1 MSLRVLTNAF
11 FSTLSLYKKNLLFL
25 LMFLSFTFRAQE
37 PAEVNALKKE
47 AKKYFDDED
56 YTKAYP
62 LYSQLVANYAK
73 DPELNYRL
81 GVCMI
86 FSEADKKKCLTYLN
100 FASKNFESP
109 PKELPFY
116 LGKGY
121 HINYLFD
128 DALKHYTEF
137 KNTASSSLQKKMQ
150 VDREIAACTNGK
162 RLLSNL
168 SDVAVRSKKQLNEA
182 DYFRTYDLRTI
193 GGKLLVKPDEFKTPT
208 DKKKKEKSVVF
219 LPKNSNIVYFSSYGE
234 NAENGKDI
242 FTCFKQADG
251 NFSKPVRVNG
261 INTAYDED
269 YPFLHPDG
277 KSLYFASKGHN
288 SMGGY
293 DIFKSVYNETTNAW
307 STPEN
312 LEFPIN
318 SPDDD
323 YLFVTDSLEK
333 TAFFSTGRQ
342 SPPGKIDVLKINI
355 ERKPIN
361 LISINGKAEP
371 AASGQAVTSKVIVKL
386 LNSIKIVGEFESDEN
401 GNYAIELPKGEYLV
415 YTVETPGFSTQS
427 HTLNVPLSEKALSAN
442 QTIQYEN
449 SKLKISTNFDAD
461 GGESNYLQ
469 YLKLIEEKAKLDV
482 NTDDTQPQAPLVKG
496 EDQKTPKNSSGPQLI
511 EDSGIAAANPKQLNN
526 KELSLAVKSEAIKAE
541 GDYKTFNQD
550 SKDAYQ
556 LADQYNSSAND
567 KWDQAQKLLS
577 SADQMQ
583 DETEKEQAI
592 EKATALKKE
601 SQQEKALALKMLDYG
616 KSMEEDAGSAK
627 KFADLNSEFAT
638 ALNTSKSSNLNK
650 DPNLKTKQSAV
661 IASKTQPTS
670 LAYEEALN
678 KKLEDKEKE
687 AAGIREAISNAE
699 KQSTELGGELLS
711 LEASL
716 AKTKKKS
723 AKESLTNQIED
734 LKTEQAQNE
743 KQNAILKEKLLTVND
758 ELNSLKLE
766 KDAMSRIKSETIAL
780 PPAAAVSWNANTSP
794 NVLKEKYKDV
804 NSASNTNDIAL
815 LEQNNLQLK
824 AYTEDITALQET
836 KRRELAKTKSAKLKQ
851 DLSRDIKQL
860 ESMKM
865 SNAQML
871 SKNEYVIENLKNQAK
886 TNEPVNFS
894 FTPLNL
900 ETSKDL
906 ASQLDNLN
914 KQLEFNDASNFK
926 YDTYTNE
933 TAKTYKSEADAA
945 LRGLQEKQ
953 NKLRVESNEAS
964 ETFRQKKSTSP
975 EQLEAESDSLM
986 SLAGKKRLEA
996 SQANGPE
1003 KTKLLNESK
1012 SLEATS
1018 SEKLLQASEINRKDN
1033 SITYETNL
1041 ENINNLI
1048 ASKTA
1053 PPENIAKARNL
1064 LEEANIAYKQ
1074 GASMR
1079 EEANAFASAGAKLG
1093 NISNAEEKELEA
1105 FGKQKAA
1112 IDLLMTSN
1120 PAYELKQ
1127 PQTSTNLATNAPD
1140 SAAISNKI
1148 NAINEQLTEVLEEKL
1163 NTYQKLYDAN
1173 DAEINQI
1180 FNEINRNSGLIENT
1194 PSLKA
1199 EYTIANKRKASADGF
1214 KQKGDNASDNSEKLS
1229 ALVNATREQNNLI
1242 PLLNNL
1248 SNSIVLAIELSPQ
1261 NTGAQANTP
1270 TQTTQPDQSITSLP
1284 ENQNQK
1290 PLSIINSDSLLQQ
1303 ETNTKSVLVFL
1314 EKPDAGLIN
1323 EQAYRAVKEAMG
1335 NLDRIGSQQSQI
1347 NDNQKNAEALAGLLT
1362 STKNPAELRTAA
1374 EDYENNAEQLSAKA
1388 FEKRKEANALAPA
1401 EKKAVMQESKQ
1412 LESEAIN
1419 QRFLASLVNQ
1429 KAFDIEYKTND
1440 KALNELKTLLNDD
1453 DGSLDAAQDQM
1464 NIDIQNLNSQ
1474 VRKLKEEAASLP
1486 NRSAQLGAL
1495 SNVEEKERELIRKQ
1509 TDLIESLRKKYPDF
1523 QVQPLSEDTV
1533 NAMLEPP
1540 ADNSTRQDELLAEE
1554 VTGLTNLTNALTLE
1568 FETSKQTVPGSLS
1581 TEQQQIVA
1589 NADKL
1594 NENSKQLLLQAS
1606 GEMNPEQ
1613 KIKKMNQAAL
1623 LGAAAVEQLAQVLP
1637 AGAKKYKMNGSDIDQ
1652 LASIGE
1658 QVNGGNDET
1667 NGAALKVEGLEI
1679 VKGNA
1684 YNENKPI
1691 PFNSFKEEGLSFRV
1705 QIGAF
1710 RNQLPNNTFKGLSP
1724 LYGETTRNGYY
1735 RYTAGDFE
1743 KIEAANAVKNDL
1755 RKLGYRDAFVVA
1767 YLNGKRISAS
1777 EAIAFMAKEGKFVD
1791 INSPQSAGI
1800 TGNLNIPKAIL
1811 TENEPQVNPA
1821 DLVQVTKEIEQINGL
1836 LYTIQI
1842 GVYTKQA
1849 TKQGLLNL
1857 QPIYTKQLPNGLFRY
1872 TAGIYNDTLKVVA
1885 DRNRIV
1891 ELGISDA
1898 FVGAYLN
1905 GNGISFTDGKKRQNL
1920 DPDVRMEN
1928 QNPVVFPEGPVNPP
1942 VVTPEVT
1949 VTQTTD
1955 PNVQPFKNNVSTYPE
1970 ATETNG
1976 VKADEAGVSFKVQIG
1991 AFSKQVPNEVAA
2003 NFMKIKTWP
2012 VEYKQINGLFVYNV
2026 GNFSNAAAA
2035 KALKN
2040 ELVQLGITDA
2050 FVVVYRDGRK
2060 IYGAEASTLLSR

>member
-37 PAEVNALKKE
+37 TAEVNALKKE

-73 DPELNYRL
+73 DPDLNYRL

-86 FSEADKKKCLTYLN
+86 FSEVDKKKCLTYLN

-109 PKELPFY
+109 PKELPFFV
-116 LGKGY
+116 GKGY

-128 DALKHYTEF
+128 EALKYYTEF
-137 KNTASSSLQKKMQ
+137 KNTASASLQKKMQ
-150 VDREIAACTNGK
+150 VDREITACTNGK

-251 NFSKPVRVNG
+251 TFSKPARVNG

-288 SMGGY
+288 SMGGF

-333 TAFFSTGRQ
+333 TAYFSTGRQ

-401 GNYAIELPKGEYLV
+401 GNYAIDLPKGEALV

-427 HTLNVPLSEKALSAN
+427 HTLNIPLEEKSLSAN

-449 SKLKISTNFDAD
+449 SKLKITTNYDSD

-496 EDQKTPKNSSGPQLI
+496 EDQKTPKNTSGPQLI

-526 KELSLAVKSEAIKAE
+526 KELSLAVKSDAIKAE

-550 SKDAYQ
+550 AKDAYQ

-583 DETEKEQAI
+583 NDTEKEQAI

-601 SQQEKALALKMLDYG
+601 SQQEKDLALKMLDYG
-616 KSMEEDAGSAK
+616 KNLEEDAGSAK

-638 ALNTSKSSNLNK
+638 ALNTSKSSDLNK
-650 DPNLKTKQSAV
+650 DQNLKTKQSAV

-670 LAYEEALN
+670 LAYEETLN
-678 KKLEDKEKE
+678 KKIEEKEKE
-687 AAGIREAISNAE
+687 AAGISEAIIETE
-699 KQSTELGGELLS
+699 KQTTELGGELIQ
-711 LEASL
+711 LETSL

-743 KQNAILKEKLLTVND
+743 KQNAVLKEKLLTVND

-766 KDAMSRIKSETIAL
+766 KDVVSRIKNETIAL
-780 PPAAAVSWNANTSP
+780 PPAVTWNANTSP

-804 NSASNTNDIAL
+804 NFSANSNDIAV
-815 LEQNNLQLK
+815 LEQNNLQLT
-824 AYTEDITALQET
+824 AFNNDILALQDV
-836 KRRELAKTKSAKLKQ
+836 KRKELAKTKSAKLKQ
-851 DLSRDIKQL
+851 ELNRDLKQL
-860 ESMKM
+860 ESMKTGN
-865 SNAQML
+865 SQAL
-871 SKNEYVIENLKNQAK
+871 SKNEYVIENLKKQAK
-886 TNEPVNFS
+886 MNEPVNFS

-900 ETSKDL
+900 EAGNDL
-906 ASQLDNLN
+906 VSQLDNLN
-914 KQLEFNDASNFK
+914 KQLAFNDAPNFK

-945 LRGLQEKQ
+945 LKALQDKQ
-953 NKLRVESNEAS
+953 NKLKEESSEAS
-964 ETFRQKKSTSP
+964 EAVKQKKSTSP

-996 SQANGPE
+996 SQASGPA

-1012 SLEATS
+1012 SLETAS

-1033 SITYETNL
+1033 KITYETNI

-1053 PPENIAKARNL
+1053 PPENVAKARNL
-1064 LEEANIAYKQ
+1064 IEEANIAFKQ

-1105 FGKQKAA
+1105 FSKQKAA

-1120 PAYELKQ
+1120 PGYELKQ
-1127 PQTSTNLATNAPD
+1127 PQTSTNLSTNSPD

-1148 NAINEQLTEVLEEKL
+1148 NSINEQLTEVLEEKV

-1173 DAEINQI
+1173 EAEINQL
-1180 FNEINRNSGLIENT
+1180 FNEINKNTSLIENT

-1199 EYTIANKRKASADGF
+1199 EYTVANKRKATADAF
-1214 KQKGDNASDNSEKLS
+1214 KEKGDNATNNSEKLS

-1261 NTGAQANTP
+1261 NPETQSSTLP
-1270 TQTTQPDQSITSLP
+1270 QTTQPDQPITSLP
-1284 ENQNQK
+1284 ENQNK
-1290 PLSIINSDSLLQQ
+1290 KTLSIINSDSLLQQ

-1323 EQAYRAVKEAMG
+1323 EQAYRAVKDAMG

-1347 NDNQKNAEALAGLLT
+1347 NNNQKNAEALAGLLNT
-1362 STKNPAELRTAA
+1362 TKNPAELRTAA
-1374 EDYENNAEQLSAKA
+1374 EGYENNAEQLSAKA

-1401 EKKAVMQESKQ
+1401 EKKAVLQESKQ
-1412 LESEAIN
+1412 LEAEAIN

-1440 KALNELKTLLNDD
+1440 KALNELKALLNEDD
-1453 DGSLDAAQDQM
+1453 VSLDATQDQM

-1474 VRKLKEEAASLP
+1474 VRKLKEEAASIP

-1509 TDLIESLRKKYPDF
+1509 TDLIESLRKKYPDY

-1540 ADNSTRQDELLAEE
+1540 ADSSNQQDELLAEE

-1568 FETSKQTVPGSLS
+1568 FETSKQSVPGSLS

-1589 NADKL
+1589 NADRL

-1606 GEMNPEQ
+1606 GETNPEQ
-1613 KIKKMNQAAL
+1613 KVKKMNQAAL
-1623 LGAAAVEQLAQVLP
+1623 LGAAAVEQLSQILP
-1637 AGAKKYKMNGSDIDQ
+1637 ANSKKYKVNEEDLNELS
-1652 LASIGE
+1652 AIGE
-1658 QVNGGNDET
+1658 NVNGDT
-1667 NGAALKVEGLEI
+1667 NTNNEIALKIEGLEV

-1684 YNENKPI
+1684 YSENKPI
-1691 PFNSFKEEGLSFRV
+1691 PFNKFKEEGLSFRV

-1743 KIEAANAVKNDL
+1743 KIESANAVKNDL
-1755 RKLGYRDAFVVA
+1755 RNLGYRDAFVVA
-1767 YLNGKRISAS
+1767 YLNGKRITAS
-1777 EAIAFMAKEGKFVD
+1777 EAIAYMAKEGKFVN

-1800 TGNLNIPKAIL
+1800 TEALNIPKAIL

-1849 TKQGLLNL
+1849 TKQSLLNL

-1872 TAGIYNDTLKVVA
+1872 TTGIYNDTVKVVA

-1905 GNGISFTDGKKRQNL
+1905 GNSISFTDGKKRQNL

-1928 QNPVVFPEGPVNPP
+1928 QNPVVFPEGQVNTTVVSPVIQP
-1942 VVTPEVT
+1942 V
-1949 VTQTTD
+1949 QTTD

-1976 VKADEAGVSFKVQIG
+1976 VKTDEAGVSFKVQIG

-2040 ELVQLGITDA
+2040 ELVQLGINDA
-2050 FVVVYRDGRK
+2050 FVVVYRDGSK